1 LVAEVDF
8 LGLDFGAGLEFLLGV
23 VVANFNFGFVVLLL
37 EAPPVLPVVIPVLA
51 TAVLVVLAVVVAV
64 IEAGWLLTILG
75 ANLPVVHLPAPPPTA
90 DAG

>member
-1 LVAEVDF
+1 
-8 LGLDFGAGLEFLLGV
+8 
-23 VVANFNFGFVVLLL
+23 L